1 MARLSLLLL
10 AWETY
15 VAPDGGAR
23 FPGRRG
29 QVCVEGWLD
38 AWGGEP
44 ADQSRRHDAV
54 GVSAVVGGDGLT
66 PDVGPCPAGRP

>member
-1 MARLSLLLL
+1 MGRLSLLLL

-38 AWGGEP
+38 AWGG
-44 ADQSRRHDAV
+44 
-54 GVSAVVGGDGLT
+54 
-66 PDVGPCPAGRP
+66 